1 MDEFLRVFGDLTVS
15 NIMVVVM
22 ALGYIIPQAKKGYF
36 WLLGY
41 LNKTESREKAIGQAE
56 NLEDYHQQSINIR
69 NGLQRQIDGIKTD
82 IEEIKGYHEESGAVR
97 MGMQALLRDT
107 IVSTYNKYQDKGY
120 MPIYA
125 RESLKKIYEA
135 YTDLGGN
142 DVAHDLYEKMRH
154 WDTDPDAEGRE
165 E

>member
-1 MDEFLRVFGDLTVS
+1 MNELLNYIEAHWVEWIFGGALAV
-15 NIMVVVM
+15 IAMVQRSVV
-22 ALGYIIPQAKKGYF
+22 KKMQ
-36 WLLGY
+36 
-41 LNKTESREKAIGQAE
+41 EQRREH
-56 NLEDYHQQSINIR
+56 D
-69 NGLQRQIDGIKTD
+69 
-82 IEEIKGYHEESGAVR
+82 AVK
-97 MGMQALLRDT
+97 MGMQAILRDM
-107 IVSTYNKYQDKGY
+107 IVSNYNKYQDKGY

-125 RESLKKIYEA
+125 RESIKKIYEA

>member
-1 MDEFLRVFGDLTVS
+1 MDEILSYIGTHWVEWLFGGALT
-15 NIMVVVM
+15 
-22 ALGYIIPQAKKGYF
+22 
-36 WLLGY
+36 
-41 LNKTESREKAIGQAE
+41 AIGVA
-56 NLEDYHQQSINIR
+56 
-69 NGLQRQIDGIKTD
+69 QRAIFRKMKTQKQEHD
-82 IEEIKGYHEESGAVR
+82 AVK
-97 MGMQALLRDT
+97 MGMQAILRDM
-107 IVSTYNKYQDKGY
+107 IVSNYNKYLDKGY

-125 RESLKKIYEA
+125 RESVKKIYEA